1 MNMRRIIAAMLG
13 VLAAIAACAAVYRPA
28 DVPVAQVADPDGIL
42 SAAVRASID
51 STITAMRRA
60 TTAEMAVV
68 VLGDITDP
76 EDIDQYAT
84 ELFTRLGPGKK
95 DRDNG
100 VLVLVALDRRKAVIR
115 TGYGAEGVL
124 PDIVCGSIL
133 RHDMFPAFREG
144 DYDTGVR
151 RAVETIAGLLTDPDA
166 AAELQSQLRDRNEAD
181 EDDGAFRAY
190 LWLAGILAAGML
202 LLLIFRLVST
212 RRADRFDRY
221 QALEKLKAP
230 YLVLGFMT
238 LGMGLVAA
246 LWLVL
251 VLRHLR
257 DGRRNCPNCGARMRK
272 IDEVHDNDYLTP
284 SQDLEERVGSVDY
297 DVWLCPT
304 CGETDI
310 IPSVNHSSA
319 LRECEHCH
327 ARTAHLTADRTLR
340 RATPTAEG
348 RGVREYTCMNCR
360 HVTSVPYSIAKTL
373 GVVILPPGGGG
384 GRSGGFGGG
393 GGFGGCGGGM
403 TGGGGAS
410 GGW

>member
-1 MNMRRIIAAMLG
+1 MKMRRLFTAIIASVAAFAA
-13 VLAAIAACAAVYRPA
+13 LAAVHTPA
-28 DVPVAQVADPDGIL
+28 SLEKAQVADPDGIL
-42 SAAVRASID
+42 SPAVRASID
-51 STITAMRRA
+51 SAITVMRRA

-68 VLGDITDP
+68 VVEDIDDP
-76 EDIDQYAT
+76 EDIDEYAT
-84 ELFTRLGPGKK
+84 ELFTRWGIGKK

-100 VLVLVALDRRKAVIR
+100 VLIVVARDRRKAVIR

-124 PDIVCGSIL
+124 PDIVCGTIL

-151 RAVETIAGLLTDPDA
+151 RGVETVTRLLTDPDA
-166 AAELQSQLRDRNEAD
+166 AAELQSQLREQSDR
-181 EDDGAFRAY
+181 EDDRAFHAY
-190 LWLAGILAAGML
+190 LNLAAIVAAGML
-202 LLLIFRLVST
+202 IVLIIRLLAI
-212 RRADRFDRY
+212 RRRDRFERY
-221 QALEKLKAP
+221 KALEKFKAP
-230 YLVLGFMT
+230 YLVLGFIT
-238 LGMGLVAA
+238 LGMGMVAA

-251 VLRHLR
+251 TLKYLR
-257 DGRRNCPNCGARMRK
+257 DGRRHCPNCGTRMRK

-310 IPSVNHSSA
+310 LPYVNNASS

-327 ARTAHLTADRTLR
+327 ARTARLTADRTLR

-360 HVTSVPYSIAKTL
+360 HVTSVPYTIAKTPPII
-373 GVVILPPGGGG
+373 ILPPGGGG
-384 GRSGGFGGG
+384 GRSSGFGGG
-393 GGFGGCGGGM
+393 GGFGGFGGGM